1 MCSINKIPNKDLV
14 ELSFWLNAD
23 KIGLNVPK
31 IKIILFKTSNKNY
44 DTGLKIKPNRKR
56 THASLHVIYL
66 GVFIDKNLNWN
77 TDINNI
83 STTVIKDNA
92 MLSKL
97 WHFVNKDILLSV
109 YYAISHSHL
118 AYLCLVWGQVEY
130 SFNRIAELLYYK
142 RQTLGITFCCI

>member
-14 ELSFWLNAD
+14 ELFFWLNAD

-44 DTGLKIKPNRKR
+44 DTGLKIKLNRKR
-56 THASLHVIYL
+56 THASLYVIYL
-66 GVFIDKNLNWN
+66 GVFVDENLNWN

-97 WHFVNKDILLSV
+97 WHFVNKDIL
-109 YYAISHSHL
+109 
-118 AYLCLVWGQVEY
+118 
-130 SFNRIAELLYYK
+130 F
-142 RQTLGITFCCI
+142 

>member
-66 GVFIDKNLNWN
+66 GVFIDENLNWN

-142 RQTLGITFCCI
+142 RQTLGITVCCI

>member
-66 GVFIDKNLNWN
+66 GVFIDENLNWN

-97 WHFVNKDILLSV
+97 WHFVNKDIFLSV
-109 YYAISHSHL
+109 YYAIFHLHL
-118 AYLCLVWGQVEY
+118 AYLCLVWGQVKY

>member
-66 GVFIDKNLNWN
+66 GVFIDENLNWN

>member
-23 KIGLNVPK
+23 KIGLNVSK

-66 GVFIDKNLNWN
+66 GVFIDENLNWN

-109 YYAISHSHL
+109 YYTIFHSHL
-118 AYLCLVWGQVEY
+118 AYLCLV
-130 SFNRIAELLYYK
+130 
-142 RQTLGITFCCI
+142 

>member
-31 IKIILFKTSNKNY
+31 IKTILFKTSNKNY
-44 DTGLKIKPNRKR
+44 DTGLKIKLNRKR
-56 THASLHVIYL
+56 THSFLYLIYL
-66 GVFIDKNLNWN
+66 GVFIDENLNWN
-77 TDINNI
+77 IDINNI

-109 YYAISHSHL
+109 YYAIFHSHL
-118 AYLCLVWGQVEY
+118 AYLCLVWGQVKY

-142 RQTLGITFCCI
+142 RQPLVITFCCI

>member
-44 DTGLKIKPNRKR
+44 DTGLKIKLNRKR
-56 THASLHVIYL
+56 THSFLYLIYL
-66 GVFIDKNLNWN
+66 GVFIDENLNWN
-77 TDINNI
+77 IDINNI